1 MLTRSTAV
9 RRSNRIAI
17 SDAANGAPS
26 YKEDDVI
33 DDVLGDEDRDL
44 SGQVEDKGEDID
56 DDTLFL
62 PT

>member
-1 MLTRSTAV
+1 M

-17 SDAANGAPS
+17 SGAVNGAPS
-26 YKEDDVI
+26 YREDDSI
-33 DDVLGDEDRDL
+33 DDVLGDEGGDL
-44 SGQVEDKGEDID
+44 IEQVEGKGEDID

>member
-1 MLTRSTAV
+1 MLTSSTAV

-17 SDAANGAPS
+17 SDAANGVPS
-26 YKEDDVI
+26 CKKDDVI
-33 DDVLGDEDRDL
+33 DGVLEDDYGDLLE
-44 SGQVEDKGEDID
+44 QVEGKGEDID